1 MTKFGEM
8 SVAQY
13 REFFCGVGRDW
24 EEEDPEDDRGVLLF
38 YYFNIYNMSMYIS
51 SLSFFKNYTLTE
63 FTHYSVEFI
72 NDETTTSSS
81 QTTTTTPMTPLLAD
95 DLYNKMFSSTTPRPG
110 SLGGGGSLLMMA
122 NVSPSAVFHSCAKI
136 MPMRRRKRALPLIFG
151 GLLTI
156 LIGKLNV
163 THFNLLSICL
173 VGRVDKM
180 FDCEFDFNTLE
191 SHPVPS
197 RDEKNVQFLFFHF

>member
-1 MTKFGEM
+1 
-8 SVAQY
+8 
-13 REFFCGVGRDW
+13 
-24 EEEDPEDDRGVLLF
+24 
-38 YYFNIYNMSMYIS
+38 MYIS

-197 RDEKNVQFLFFHF
+197 RGEKMYNFYFFIFSVSCYTANDC

>member
-1 MTKFGEM
+1 
-8 SVAQY
+8 
-13 REFFCGVGRDW
+13 
-24 EEEDPEDDRGVLLF
+24 
-38 YYFNIYNMSMYIS
+38 MYIS

-81 QTTTTTPMTPLLAD
+81 QTTTTPMTPLLAD

-197 RDEKNVQFLFFHF
+197 RDEKMYNFYFFTFSVSCYTANDC